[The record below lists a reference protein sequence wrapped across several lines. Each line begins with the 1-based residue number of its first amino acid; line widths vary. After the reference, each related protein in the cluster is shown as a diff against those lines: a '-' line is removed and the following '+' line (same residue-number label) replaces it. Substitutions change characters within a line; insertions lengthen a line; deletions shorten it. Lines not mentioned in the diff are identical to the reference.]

1 MRMECHSNQITKVEK
16 INNLPPIISIY
27 AGQFFS
33 LFLDETGS
41 VWSCGNNSDGR
52 LGVEGAGNKNLAEK
66 IPNLPDIISV
76 LAVGNGSSFFLDS
89 KGSVWCCGSNNFG
102 QLGLGDNTARSKTT
116 KIEALPKIAS
126 IAGGYHHSL
135 FLDEEGSV
143 WRCGYNPPGGPLGLG
158 DLTDRL
164 TPVKIEGIPKI
175 KLIAGGIHFSMFLD
189 EEDNVWVC
197 GSNSNGE
204 LGLAHNQSTNKPQK
218 NGNLVGIS
226 AIAGGYNC
234 SMFLDKQGNVFTC
247 GKNNH
252 GQLGQ
257 GDNNSRNTPQKV
269 NNLPPI
275 AFLSTCNSAEY
286 FVQVVDFEG
295 RVWGCGN
302 NTNMQLGDSQQHR
315 LQFQQVESIPKVRL
329 ISNKNPPNNEVMVK
343 SNKKEKEIFKQLA
356 TGQTNNEL
364 RSKISANNYFNNL
377 NKQQITE
384 GIVEGMIPLADW
396 EGHWTPI
403 HNKNQELGN
412 SILDMQSALNHKK
425 QQQEKLQ
432 QEIEKMTKD
441 LENMVEEKA
450 TLEFFDKF
458 LQPIAET
465 EKELRSGFEEKLQ
478 AAKYSEFS
486 VDEVSLFLNFVE
498 LTSW

>member
-27 AGQFFS
+27 AGQWFS

-76 LAVGNGSSFFLDS
+76 LAVGGSSFFLDS
-89 KGSVWCCGSNNFG
+89 KGSVWCCGSNSNG

-126 IAGGYHHSL
+126 IAGGYYHSL

-143 WRCGYNPPGGPLGLG
+143 WSCGYNGGGGALGLG
-158 DLTDRL
+158 DSTNRL
-164 TPVKIEGIPKI
+164 IPVKIEGIPKI

-204 LGLAHNQSTNKPQK
+204 LGLAHNQNTNKPQK

-286 FVQVVDFEG
+286 FAQVVDFEG

-302 NTNMQLGDSQQHR
+302 NTNRQLGDSQQQR

-329 ISNKNPPNNEVMVK
+329 ISNKN
-343 SNKKEKEIFKQLA
+343 NKKEKEIFKKVA
-356 TGQTNNEL
+356 TGQTNKEL
-364 RSKISANNYFNNL
+364 KSKISANNYFNNL

-384 GIVEGMIPLADW
+384 GIVEGVIPLADW
-396 EGHWTPI
+396 EAHWTPI

-412 SILDMQSALNHKK
+412 SSLAWNQLPNKK
-425 QQQEKLQ
+425 KS
-432 QEIEKMTKD
+432 KRK
-441 LENMVEEKA
+441 
-450 TLEFFDKF
+450 KF
-458 LQPIAET
+458 Q
-465 EKELRSGFEEKLQ
+465 
-478 AAKYSEFS
+478 
-486 VDEVSLFLNFVE
+486 
-498 LTSW
+498 